1 MPGPAWGKSPPDLV
15 DPFSAA
21 IADLPGSEPRKMFGF
36 PAAVVNGNLL
46 TGLFE
51 DRGFVRLAEA
61 DRAELAGAGAPA
73 FEPMPGQPMRGYVE
87 LPAAVLAD
95 GATRDGWLRRS
106 LAHVAGMPPKEKKPK
121 KR

>member
-1 MPGPAWGKSPPDLV
+1 MQGPAWGKSPPDLV
-15 DPFSAA
+15 DAFAAA

-36 PAAVVNGNLL
+36 PAAFVNGKLF

-51 DRGFVRLAEA
+51 DRWFVRLAEA

-73 FEPMPGQPMRGYVE
+73 FEPMPGRPMREYVE

-95 GATRDGWLRRS
+95 DATRDAWLRRS
-106 LAHVAGMPPKEKKPK
+106 LAHVAGMPKEKKPK